1 VEAILSAFT
10 SKTYGGGGGSYR
22 GRRGRQPFDESTFI
36 PKETFNTITK
46 DGKIKWASIPK
57 EDRAKIV
64 ALFKNSPEP
73 DSSRH
78 PSPGQSSYV
87 TPSRSTNNHDVRFDD
102 TNDHNPF
109 GVLWENDED
118 VDDNGG
124 STSLNMNSL
133 RINKT
138 LTLGSDQD
146 DPQEPEDSPDVAR
159 ALTIMNAVSSPVSS
173 ESLNK
178 SVTNL
183 LPGHIMPTLSTSLCV
198 PSSSIPSSPCQ
209 ILGCKVEIRGESDKT
224 SKPRKWFNRRGKD
237 GQEVKLSA
245 NMMPISGNGNGEKR
259 DNNAGSADKG
269 VGSTADRW
277 GAAAQAELLDNVRY
291 IRRIPG

>member
-1 VEAILSAFT
+1 MGIHTKGRLSKDRSTVYKFT
-10 SKTYGGGGGSYR
+10 CTGQLQTS
-22 GRRGRQPFDESTFI
+22 
-36 PKETFNTITK
+36 ITL
-46 DGKIKWASIPK
+46 W
-57 EDRAKIV
+57 
-64 ALFKNSPEP
+64 
-73 DSSRH
+73 
-78 PSPGQSSYV
+78 QSSYV
-87 TPSRSTNNHDVRFDD
+87 TPSRSTNNHEVRFDD

-109 GVLWENDED
+109 GILGENDED

-124 STSLNMNSL
+124 VTNLNMNSL

-198 PSSSIPSSPCQ
+198 PSSSIPSSP
-209 ILGCKVEIRGESDKT
+209 
-224 SKPRKWFNRRGKD
+224 
-237 GQEVKLSA
+237 LS
-245 NMMPISGNGNGEKR
+245 NTRM
-259 DNNAGSADKG
+259 
-269 VGSTADRW
+269 
-277 GAAAQAELLDNVRY
+277 
-291 IRRIPG
+291 